1 MKTAEWLKRL
11 GGRTLLAAA
20 MVLFAP
26 PSLAEDKPLPTYDS
40 PEVGCEML
48 EFDYYQA
55 RLRAFPDHPDFAPDE
70 SESEAGSVARGAAFS
85 LAMIFT
91 APLMLL
97 SGKGGRKYDFSGDV
111 ADIAAAAEKKPCP
124 KLLQTMREH
133 KKTGDYPPSVP
144 RDQK

>member
-20 MVLFAP
+20 VVLFSP

-70 SESEAGSVARGAAFS
+70 SESEAGSV
-85 LAMIFT
+85 
-91 APLMLL
+91 
-97 SGKGGRKYDFSGDV
+97 V
-111 ADIAAAAEKKPCP
+111 AERR
-124 KLLQTMREH
+124 LVWR
-133 KKTGDYPPSVP
+133 
-144 RDQK
+144 